1 MDVLTHGLV
10 GAALAQAFAARSE
23 VRSATVAGLGAGVLA
38 DADTLLGSTADP
50 LLVVEYHRH
59 FSHALAFAPLGALL
73 AALLLWP
80 LLRRRLPPRR
90 LYLYALL
97 GYGAAGLL
105 DACTS
110 YGTHLLWPFSDARVA
125 WSVIAIVDPL
135 FTLAL
140 LAAVA
145 FGLRRASALPAR
157 AGVAFACAYLL
168 LGAMQHQR
176 ALAIAR
182 AHVAQQGH
190 AAEKLVVKPTIGNLL
205 LWRAVWAAGG
215 EAHAL
220 GVRAGLGD
228 GVRTYAGGSTPL
240 FDVARDAPWAV
251 PGTRARQDIERFARL
266 SEDMLALD
274 PSRPELLGDV
284 RYAMLPTGVE
294 PLWGIV
300 LDPTRPDAHV
310 AFVTNRHLT
319 PERRRALLDMLMGR
333 DVAQGSARTPVA
345 PP

>member
-10 GAALAQAFAARSE
+10 GAVLAQAAAPRRE
-23 VRSATVAGLGAGVLA
+23 VRAATVAGLGAGVLA
-38 DADTLLGSTADP
+38 DADALLGSAGDP

-59 FSHALAFAPLGALL
+59 FSHALAFAPVGALI

-80 LLRRRLPPRR
+80 LLYRRLPTRR

-97 GYGAAGLL
+97 AYGAAGLL

-110 YGTHLLWPFSDARVA
+110 YGTHLLWPFSEARVA

-140 LAAVA
+140 LVAAA
-145 FGLRRASALPAR
+145 LGLRRASAIPAR
-157 AGVAFACAYLL
+157 AAVAFACAYLL
-168 LGAMQHQR
+168 LGAVQHQR

-182 AHVAQQGH
+182 AYVANERQTT
-190 AAEKLVVKPTIGNLL
+190 AKLVVKPTIGNLL
-205 LWRAVWAAGG
+205 LWRAVWAADGQ
-215 EAHAL
+215 AHAL

-228 GVRTYAGGSTPL
+228 GVRTYAGDSTPL
-240 FDVARDAPWAV
+240 FDVARDAPWAA
-251 PGTRARQDIERFARL
+251 PGTRARDDIERFARL
-266 SEDMLALD
+266 SENMLAID
-274 PSRPELLGDV
+274 PARPELLGDV

-300 LDPTRPDAHV
+300 LDPSAPDAHV
-310 AFVTNRHLT
+310 QFVTNRNLT
-319 PERRRALLDMLMGR
+319 PARRRALVDMLLGR
-333 DVAQGSARTPVA
+333 DVTSAATAA
-345 PP
+345 PAP

>member
-10 GAALAQAFAARSE
+10 GAALAQAVAPRRE
-23 VRSATVAGLGAGVLA
+23 VRVATIAGLAAGVLA
-38 DADTLLGSTADP
+38 DADALLGSASDP

-59 FSHALAFAPLGALL
+59 FSHALAFAPVGALL

-97 GYGAAGLL
+97 AYGAAGLL

-110 YGTHLLWPFSDARVA
+110 FGTHLLWPFSGERVA

-140 LAAVA
+140 LAAVVA
-145 FGLRRASALPAR
+145 GLLRTSALPAR
-157 AGVAFACAYLL
+157 TGVAFACAYLL
-168 LGAMQHQR
+168 LGAVQHQR
-176 ALAIAR
+176 ALAVAR
-182 AHVAQQGH
+182 AHVVQRGQPADR
-190 AAEKLVVKPTIGNLL
+190 LVVKPTIGNLL
-205 LWRAVWAAGG
+205 LWRAVWPADGR
-215 EAHAL
+215 AHAL

-228 GVRTYAGGSTPL
+228 GVRVYPGDATPL
-240 FDVARDAPWAV
+240 FVLERDAPWAA
-251 PGTRARQDIERFARL
+251 PGTRVRQDIERFAQL
-266 SEDMLALD
+266 SEDMLAID

-300 LDPTRPDAHV
+300 LDPSRPDEHV
-310 AFVTNRHLT
+310 AFVTNRNLT
-319 PERRRALLDMLMGR
+319 PERRRALLDMLLGR
-333 DVAQGSARTPVA
+333 DVAPAAA
-345 PP
+345 PAS